1 MPQRIIIR
9 LHNLCYAIIIVTL
22 LMCCAYNNSVVA
34 AEKNTTTDWQNME
47 DFFLL
52 LKSTKNKQTRI
63 KLYNK
68 VVDKK
73 LISYADALDAYKRGV
88 LSIREGV
95 LVIYEKS
102 LSAGGEKVYPLVYA
116 TTGEKVLGSDG
127 EQVLMNAYV
136 DMLKAKR
143 PDRNIISDTV
153 KALNLRNEDLNKQ
166 REAIIAAA
174 QRIDISALPVL
185 KEIQNT
191 KNTNTPY
198 VREAIAIIKLN
209 TVEEDSKLLS
219 AINTLSDSGTV
230 SAQVALNDYK
240 NAHKNLDPKIMIAIN
255 KANANID
262 WDQKVIKFVRN
273 TFAGL
278 SLGSILILLALGL
291 SVIFGLMGV
300 INMAHGEFMM
310 LGAFTTYVV
319 CEIFKKYMPTEWFD
333 YYFIVAI
340 PAAFLV
346 AAMVGYI
353 CELIIIK
360 KLYGRPY
367 ETILATWGLSLVL
380 IQSVRIIFGDTLS
393 LTPPSWLTGGWEV
406 TPDLI
411 LPVNRIFIIVFSATC
426 VFLFYLLIQKTK
438 LGLLVRATT
447 QDRPTADSC
456 GVPVRQIDGL
466 TFAIGSGLAGL
477 AGCAVPLFDK
487 INPSMGQS
495 YIVDS
500 FMVVVLGGVGKLAG
514 IVLGGLGLGFVS
526 KYLEPISGAVYGKVI
541 VLMLIVMFL
550 QWRPSGL
557 FPAKGRNAD
566 D

>member
-1 MPQRIIIR
+1 MLSRTLHKLYSASLIILAIVIITSTIITPAKAADEPQKW
-9 LHNLCYAIIIVTL
+9 
-22 LMCCAYNNSVVA
+22 NNI
-34 AEKNTTTDWQNME
+34 E
-47 DFFLL
+47 DYFLL
-52 LKSTKNKQTRI
+52 LKNTNNKNKRF
-63 KLYNK
+63 KLYNE
-68 VVDKK
+68 VVKKK
-73 LISYADALDAYKRGV
+73 LTSYADALDAYKRGV
-88 LSIREGV
+88 LALYDGT
-95 LVIYEKS
+95 LVIYENS
-102 LSAGGEKVYPLVYA
+102 LSNSGEKVYPLIYA
-116 TTGEKVLGSDG
+116 KSGEKVLGSDG
-127 EQVLMNAYV
+127 NQVLMNAYT

-143 PDRNIISDTV
+143 PDRKIISETI
-153 KALNLRNEDLNKQ
+153 KALNLRNEDDIKR
-166 REAIIAAA
+166 REAILAAA
-174 QRIDISALPVL
+174 ERIDSAALPTLYELQTEDSV
-185 KEIQNT
+185 NT
-191 KNTNTPY
+191 DYIK
-198 VREAIAIIKLN
+198 EAIAIIELN
-209 TVEEDSKLLS
+209 TSTDKDILLK
-219 AINTLSDSGTV
+219 AINSLAETGTIHAQVILSDYLKGHKD
-230 SAQVALNDYK
+230 SAKDIQT
-240 NAHKNLDPKIMIAIN
+240 AI
-255 KANANID
+255 KTAKSSIS
-262 WDQKVIKFVRN
+262 WKQTIIRFIRN

-319 CEIFKKYMPTEWFD
+319 CEIFKKYMPPQWFD
-333 YYFIVAI
+333 YYFIFAI
-340 PAAFLV
+340 PSAFIVSAL
-346 AAMVGYI
+346 VGYL

-380 IQSVRIIFGDTLS
+380 IQTVRILFGDTLS
-393 LTPPSWLTGGWEV
+393 LTPPSWLSGGWEV

-411 LPVNRIFIIVFSATC
+411 LPINRIFIILFSTTC

-557 FPAKGRNAD
+557 FPARGRSID

>member
-1 MPQRIIIR
+1 
-9 LHNLCYAIIIVTL
+9 
-22 LMCCAYNNSVVA
+22 MCSALSYTAQANDNAKGS
-34 AEKNTTTDWQNME
+34 EWKSME
-47 DFFLL
+47 NFFLL
-52 LKSTKNKQTRI
+52 IKNTKNNKKRQ
-63 KLYNK
+63 KLYAEVVNNK
-68 VVDKK
+68 MV
-73 LISYADALDAYKRGV
+73 SYADALDAFKRGV
-88 LSIREGV
+88 LSIREGS
-95 LVIYEKS
+95 LVIYDKS
-102 LSAGGEKVYPLVYA
+102 QNVGGEKVYPLIYA
-116 TTGEKVLGSDG
+116 ETGEKVLGSDG
-127 EQVLMNAYV
+127 KQVLMNAYV

-143 PDRNIISDTV
+143 ADRNVISDV
-153 KALNLRNEDLNKQ
+153 IKALNLRNTDIYKQ
-166 REAIIAAA
+166 RDAIIAAA
-174 QRIDISALPVL
+174 ARKDKSALPTLNEL
-185 KEIQNT
+185 KSE
-191 KNTNTPY
+191 KNDNSDY
-198 VREAIAIIKLN
+198 INEAIAVIELYSSDN
-209 TVEEDSKLLS
+209 EETKIN
-219 AINTLSDSGTV
+219 AINTLAKSGTI
-230 SAQVALNDYK
+230 SAQVTLDDYLK
-240 NAHKNLDPKIMIAIN
+240 NNTNISQVLLTAIN
-255 KANANID
+255 NADSAIE
-262 WDQKVIKFVRN
+262 WHQKIIRFVRN

-319 CEIFKKYMPTEWFD
+319 CEIFKKYMPAEWFD
-333 YYFIVAI
+333 YYFIAAI

-346 AAMVGYI
+346 AAFVGYI
-353 CELIIIK
+353 CELVIIK

-380 IQSVRIIFGDTLS
+380 IQTVRIIFGDTLS

-411 LPVNRIFIIVFSATC
+411 LPINRIFIIAFSATC
-426 VFLFYLLIQKTK
+426 VILFFLLIQKTK

-514 IVLGGLGLGFVS
+514 IVFGGLGLGFVS

-541 VLMLIVMFL
+541 VLMLIVVFL

-557 FPAKGRNAD
+557 FPAKGRSAD

>member
-1 MPQRIIIR
+1 MLPKTCHKFSFIYYIVLALVIS
-9 LHNLCYAIIIVTL
+9 CTTVTYTAYAAT
-22 LMCCAYNNSVVA
+22 NNS
-34 AEKNTTTDWQNME
+34 TPSWDSME

-52 LKSTKNKQTRI
+52 LKKTKNNNKRFDLYKQVVA
-63 KLYNK
+63 NK
-68 VVDKK
+68 M
-73 LISYADALDAYKRGV
+73 ITYADALDAYKRGV
-88 LSIREGV
+88 LAIREGK
-95 LVIYEKS
+95 LVIYNKS
-102 LSAGGEKVYPLVYA
+102 QDINGEKAYPLTFA
-116 TTGEKVLGSDG
+116 ESGENVVGSDG
-127 EQVLMNAYV
+127 NQVLMNSYV
-136 DMLKAKR
+136 DILKAKR
-143 PDRNIISDTV
+143 TDRNIISDTV
-153 KALNLRNEDLNKQ
+153 KALNLKNPDVNKQ
-166 REAIIAAA
+166 KDAIIAAA
-174 QRIDISALPVL
+174 DRKDLSALPTL
-185 KEIQNT
+185 KELQAENSQNSD
-191 KNTNTPY
+191 Y
-198 VREAIAIIKLN
+198 IAESIAIIELFTSDN
-209 TVEEDSKLLS
+209 EDTIIN
-219 AINTLSDSGTV
+219 AINALADSGTIR
-230 SAQVALNDYK
+230 AQVELNNYLAANKD
-240 NAHKNLDPKIMIAIN
+240 ASSRITQAITQAKSSIN
-255 KANANID
+255 WN
-262 WDQKVIKFVRN
+262 QVIIRAIRN
-273 TFAGL
+273 SFAGL

-319 CEIFKKYMPTEWFD
+319 CEIFKKYMPPQWFD
-333 YYFIVAI
+333 FYFIVAI
-340 PAAFLV
+340 PAAFMV
-346 AAMVGYI
+346 AALVGYI
-353 CELIIIK
+353 CELCIIK

-380 IQSVRIIFGDTLS
+380 TQTVRLIFGDTLS
-393 LTPPSWLTGGWEV
+393 LTPPSWLIGGWEV

-411 LPVNRIFIIVFSATC
+411 LPINRIFIIAFSATC
-426 VFLFYLLIQKTK
+426 VFLFFLLIQKTK

-514 IVLGGLGLGFVS
+514 IIFGGLGLGFVS
-526 KYLEPISGAVYGKVI
+526 KYLEPISGAVYGKVL

-557 FPAKGRNAD
+557 FPAKGRSAD

>member
-1 MPQRIIIR
+1 MFSRVFHKLYLISYIILAVLIMTS
-9 LHNLCYAIIIVTL
+9 AITTPVK
-22 LMCCAYNNSVVA
+22 AADKQQQWNNI
-34 AEKNTTTDWQNME
+34 E
-47 DFFLL
+47 DYFLL
-52 LKSTKNKQTRI
+52 LKNTKKKSKRI
-63 KLYNK
+63 ELYNE
-68 VVDKK
+68 VVKRK
-73 LISYADALDAYKRGV
+73 LTSYADALDAYKRGV
-88 LSIREGV
+88 LALYEGK
-95 LVIYEKS
+95 LVIYENS
-102 LSAGGEKVYPLVYA
+102 LSNSGEKFYPLIYAESGEKVF
-116 TTGEKVLGSDG
+116 GSDG
-127 EQVLMNAYV
+127 NQVLMNAYT

-143 PDRNIISDTV
+143 PDRKTISDII
-153 KALNLRNEDLNKQ
+153 KALNLKNEDDYKR
-166 REAIIAAA
+166 REAIIAAGE
-174 QRIDISALPVL
+174 RIDSSALPTLLELQTEDSINADYINESIAVIELNTSDDRDTILKAINSLAESGTIHAQVILDDYL
-185 KEIQNT
+185 KEHKDLTQNVQTAIT
-191 KNTNTPY
+191 KAKSSINWKQK
-198 VREAIAIIKLN
+198 IIRF
-209 TVEEDSKLLS
+209 
-219 AINTLSDSGTV
+219 I
-230 SAQVALNDYK
+230 
-240 NAHKNLDPKIMIAIN
+240 
-255 KANANID
+255 
-262 WDQKVIKFVRN
+262 RN
-273 TFAGL
+273 SFAGL

-319 CEIFKKYMPTEWFD
+319 CEIFKKYMPPLWFD
-333 YYFIVAI
+333 YYFIFAI
-340 PAAFLV
+340 PCAFIISAL
-346 AAMVGYI
+346 VGYL

-380 IQSVRIIFGDTLS
+380 IQTVRLIFGDTLS
-393 LTPPSWLTGGWEV
+393 LTPPSWLSGGWEV

-411 LPVNRIFIIVFSATC
+411 LPINRIFIIIFSTTC
-426 VFLFYLLIQKTK
+426 VFLFFLLIQKTK

-514 IVLGGLGLGFVS
+514 IILGGLGLGFVS

-557 FPAKGRNAD
+557 FPARGRSID

>member
-1 MPQRIIIR
+1 MLPRIYNKIHYINYIV
-9 LHNLCYAIIIVTL
+9 LAILILSNSIFITGYA
-22 LMCCAYNNSVVA
+22 S
-34 AEKNTTTDWQNME
+34 EKNSNTEWGSIE
-47 DFFLL
+47 EFFLL
-52 LKSTKNKQTRI
+52 LKNTKNKDKRI
-63 KLYNK
+63 KLYHE
-68 VVDKK
+68 VVNKK
-73 LISYADALDAYKRGV
+73 LTSYANALDAYKRGV
-88 LSIREGV
+88 LSIRENI

-102 LSAGGEKVYPLVYA
+102 QSAGGEKVYPLVNA
-116 TTGEKVLGSDG
+116 QSGKKVLGADG
-127 EQVLMNAYV
+127 NQVLMNAYI

-143 PDRNIISDTV
+143 SDRKTINNVV
-153 KALNLRNEDLNKQ
+153 KALNLRNNDIYKQ

-174 QRIDISALPVL
+174 KRKNPKELPIL
-185 KEIQNT
+185 KELQSESPDNSDYI
-191 KNTNTPY
+191 K
-198 VREAIAIIKLN
+198 ESIAILELYTSNNTDTQINAIKTLAGCG
-209 TVEEDSKLLS
+209 T
-219 AINTLSDSGTV
+219 IN
-230 SAQVALNDYK
+230 AQVALNDYK
-240 NAHKNLDPKIMIAIN
+240 KNNPNLSPKLDSAIIHANSSIEWHQKIIRLI
-255 KANANID
+255 
-262 WDQKVIKFVRN
+262 RN
-273 TFAGL
+273 SFAGL

-310 LGAFTTYVV
+310 LGAFTTYMV
-319 CEIFKKYMPTEWFD
+319 CEIFKKYMPAEWFD

-340 PAAFLV
+340 PAAFIV
-346 AAMVGYI
+346 AALIGYI
-353 CELIIIK
+353 CELVIIK
-360 KLYGRPY
+360 KLYGRPN

-380 IQSVRIIFGDTLS
+380 IQTVRLIFGDTLS
-393 LTPPSWLTGGWEV
+393 LTPPSWLSGGWEV

-411 LPVNRIFIIVFSATC
+411 LPINRIFIILFSTTC
-426 VFLFYLLIQKTK
+426 VCLFFLLIQKTK

-514 IVLGGLGLGFVS
+514 IIFGGLGLGFIS
-526 KYLEPISGAVYGKVI
+526 KYLEPISGAVYGKVV
-541 VLMLIVMFL
+541 VLLLIVIFL

-557 FPAKGRNAD
+557 FPAKGRSAD

>member
-1 MPQRIIIR
+1 MFSRVLHKLYLISYIILAVLIMTS
-9 LHNLCYAIIIVTL
+9 AITTPVK
-22 LMCCAYNNSVVA
+22 AADKQQQWNNI
-34 AEKNTTTDWQNME
+34 E
-47 DFFLL
+47 DYFLL
-52 LKSTKNKQTRI
+52 LKNTKKKSKRI
-63 KLYNK
+63 ELYNE
-68 VVDKK
+68 VVKRK
-73 LISYADALDAYKRGV
+73 LTSYADALDAYKRGV
-88 LSIREGV
+88 LALYEGK
-95 LVIYEKS
+95 LVIYENS
-102 LSAGGEKVYPLVYA
+102 LSNSGEKIYPLIYAESGEKVF
-116 TTGEKVLGSDG
+116 GSDG
-127 EQVLMNAYV
+127 NQVLMNAYT

-143 PDRNIISDTV
+143 PDRKTISDII
-153 KALNLRNEDLNKQ
+153 KALNLKNEDDYKR
-166 REAIIAAA
+166 REAIIAAGE
-174 QRIDISALPVL
+174 RIDSSALPTLLELQTEDSINADYINESIAVIELNTSDDRDTILKAINSLAESGTIHAQVILDDYL
-185 KEIQNT
+185 KEHKDLTQNVQTAIT
-191 KNTNTPY
+191 K
-198 VREAIAIIKLN
+198 AKSSISWKQKIIRF
-209 TVEEDSKLLS
+209 
-219 AINTLSDSGTV
+219 I
-230 SAQVALNDYK
+230 
-240 NAHKNLDPKIMIAIN
+240 
-255 KANANID
+255 
-262 WDQKVIKFVRN
+262 RN
-273 TFAGL
+273 SFAGL

-319 CEIFKKYMPTEWFD
+319 CEIFKKYMPPLWFD
-333 YYFIVAI
+333 YYFIFAI
-340 PAAFLV
+340 PCAFIISAL
-346 AAMVGYI
+346 VGYL

-380 IQSVRIIFGDTLS
+380 IQTVRLIFGDTLS
-393 LTPPSWLTGGWEV
+393 LTPPSWLSGGWEV

-411 LPVNRIFIIVFSATC
+411 LPINRIFIIIFSTTC
-426 VFLFYLLIQKTK
+426 VFLFFLLIQKTK

-514 IVLGGLGLGFVS
+514 IILGGLGLGFVS

-557 FPAKGRNAD
+557 FPARGRSID